1 MYSHKRNKIQYHT
14 IFKDVAFSLQ
24 LLLLKL
30 GKISEINYQK
40 LLDTDNLD
48 GLNIFSKN
56 RCYLVDVI
64 ENIKY
69 DIDDT
74 YYIDDD
80 YVWYKIFK
88 LEEEFTESV
97 KVYNF
102 EVDKDNSYC
111 VENIMTH
118 NCARPFVLADGQ
130 TCDDDLTIQIV
141 EIIKANNH
149 LKIEDGETPLNDVK
163 RQKYIQTLKF
173 RISTF
178 YNNSAGRAKHTTN
191 GRAIKGLKER
201 ITGKEGLIRNNIMGK
216 RGEFTARTVIGPD
229 PTLKMGQLGMPQ
241 EIANNLTVP
250 VQVTNYNYDY
260 LTKLVNNGKVNIV
273 KTKDG
278 EKINIH
284 HHIFNRGT
292 RLNHGDII
300 IRKDDK
306 SGIEIEIVINNGKE
320 MLKPGDKLKRNDEFI
335 KNIKYPEKRKY
346 HLNIGDICE
355 RQLQNGDIVLLNRQ
369 PTLHVGSMM
378 AQEIVIHS
386 GKTFRFNL
394 SIAKSFNAD
403 EKWYF

>member
-1 MYSHKRNKIQYHT
+1 
-14 IFKDVAFSLQ
+14 
-24 LLLLKL
+24 
-30 GKISEINYQK
+30 
-40 LLDTDNLD
+40 
-48 GLNIFSKN
+48 
-56 RCYLVDVI
+56 
-64 ENIKY
+64 
-69 DIDDT
+69 
-74 YYIDDD
+74 
-80 YVWYKIFK
+80 
-88 LEEEFTESV
+88 
-97 KVYNF
+97 
-102 EVDKDNSYC
+102 
-111 VENIMTH
+111 
-118 NCARPFVLADGQ
+118 
-130 TCDDDLTIQIV
+130 
-141 EIIKANNH
+141 
-149 LKIEDGETPLNDVK
+149 
-163 RQKYIQTLKF
+163 
-173 RISTF
+173 
-178 YNNSAGRAKHTTN
+178 
-191 GRAIKGLKER
+191 
-201 ITGKEGLIRNNIMGK
+201 
-216 RGEFTARTVIGPD
+216 
-229 PTLKMGQLGMPQ
+229 MPQ